1 MSKLIKLAF
10 KAQYFATRVQSVN
23 SKAKAFTAIDFYN
36 NLLLNTPTNKNG
48 RYKFQTNDVGHFVNM
63 VEKDNI
69 KEAIEGF
76 NNILGH
82 NNQVHCGIKDKFML
96 KCIEFDQTKYVL
108 DALKF
113 HSAIRYFPHPSV
125 IMTLAKKLDDEGL
138 IELFK
143 ILKTCPF
150 LKIDS
155 ANLSS
160 LIKDDPK
167 ISYEVYRV
175 ALQKKIKLQPKDLY
189 RIARQFLSGNKV
201 RKVGFM
207 TQFAQE
213 NGNENDIYSSLS
225 VLFTHVYLT
234 NKQQAIV
241 ELAKV
246 IEHKDGLTI
255 LKEEEQYIKPLLE
268 ILQKQVDNDEKWK
281 PRLDELISKLS

>member
-1 MSKLIKLAF
+1 MSKLIQLAI
-10 KAQYFATRVQSVN
+10 KPHYFVTRVQSIN
-23 SKAKAFTAIDFYN
+23 SKAKSFTAIDFYN
-36 NLLLNTPTNKNG
+36 NLLLNTQTNKNG
-48 RYKFQTNDVGHFVNM
+48 RYQFQTNDVGHFVNM

-125 IMTLAKKLDDEGL
+125 ITTLAKKLDDESL

-155 ANLSS
+155 SDLSN

-189 RIARQFLSGNKV
+189 RIARQFLSGNKI

-225 VLFTHVYLT
+225 ILFTHVYLT

-241 ELAKV
+241 ELAKI
-246 IEHKDGLTI
+246 IEQKDGLTI
-255 LKEEEQYIKPLLE
+255 LKQEEQYFKPLLE
-268 ILQKQVDNDEKWK
+268 ILQKQVENDEKWK
-281 PRLDELISKLS
+281 SRLDELISKLS